1 MENRWSEDRRGNT
14 ATGPII
20 KFYRD
25 LNSPFKL
32 RLDYFYDKN
41 LGDIL
46 SVKKDR

>member
-1 MENRWSEDRRGNT
+1 MGGARTDGETPQQDPSSSSI
-14 ATGPII
+14 AI
-20 KFYRD
+20 

-41 LGDIL
+41 LGDIP